1 MANEERLFATTTRES
16 KDGAFIGAKVNKTQA
31 SIVVHID
38 TAIEAFKKRA
48 EEYPG
53 TCKFRLPPS
62 RLLFKENFE
71 LRTSWRSRYWSTE
84 VLHATYTLC
93 KNRLC

>member
-16 KDGAFIGAKVNKTQA
+16 KDDALIGAKVNKTQA
-31 SIVVHID
+31 PIVVDID
-38 TAIEAFKKRA
+38 TAIEAFKEGA
-48 EEYPG
+48 DEYPG

-71 LRTSWRSRYWSTE
+71 PRTSRRSRYWSTE
-84 VLHATYTLC
+84 VLHAT
-93 KNRLC
+93 